1 MIELVIKKLLTKRSP
16 GPDGFTVEFYKHLKN
31 EYQLLT
37 NSLKKQKRREHS
49 PTGSMR
55 LVLR

>member
-1 MIELVIKKLLTKRSP
+1 MIELVIKKLLTKRSL
-16 GPDGFTVEFYKHLKN
+16 GPDGFAVEFYKHLKN